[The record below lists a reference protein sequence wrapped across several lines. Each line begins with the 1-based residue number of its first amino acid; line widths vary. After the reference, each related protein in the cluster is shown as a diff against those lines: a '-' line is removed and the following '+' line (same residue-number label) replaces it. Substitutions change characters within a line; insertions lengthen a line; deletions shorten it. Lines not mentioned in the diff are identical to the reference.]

1 MLFYFSYLLTWKLN
15 EKGKQRKGE
24 GGTRNEL
31 TEDRAQ
37 CRHDWTVEDSVGQ
50 CSALYSQ
57 SACLT
62 VACRKVEF
70 NFETVETPNDNI
82 ARGVEADDTDEHE
95 DENER

>member
-1 MLFYFSYLLTWKLN
+1 MKKRG
-15 EKGKQRKGE
+15 EGE

-31 TEDRAQ
+31 TADRAQ
-37 CRHDWTVEDSVGQ
+37 CRHDWTGQDSEGK
-50 CSALYSQ
+50 CSARCSQ

-70 NFETVETPNDNI
+70 NFETVETPNDSV
-82 ARGVEADDTDEHE
+82 ARGVKAAAAADDTDEHE